1 MVKFLVRR
9 SYFLAFCP
17 YFIMEKD
24 YIELSKVKVHNLK
37 NISLKIPKNKLVVIC
52 GTSGSGKSSL
62 AFDTIFQE
70 GQRRYLESLSSY
82 ARHFLG
88 GMKKPDVE
96 KIEGLSPTVAVDQ
109 KTISSNP
116 RSTVGTLT
124 EIYDYLRLL
133 FAYVG
138 KAYCPACGRPLASQT
153 PHQIADYIYK
163 LAEKGWIS
171 ILAPV
176 IIGKKGEHKGTIEEI
191 WQEGWPQVRIDGI
204 TYPISEAREKNL
216 DKNKLHNIEVLVDRV
231 SLAEYK
237 KDLAGDKKLT
247 KKEKEAMNTRK
258 KRVESLLKETKERLL
273 ESVKKGLRIG
283 KNRITVVWMQG
294 KNEKEEILS
303 TTLTCPACQISFPEM
318 EPRLFSFN
326 SPYGACP
333 LCQGLGKLKKID
345 PELIISPDLSLNEGA
360 IMPGFALSRFMM
372 RGSGN
377 SYQKFSLQEAAD
389 SMGFSLND
397 PFKNL
402 SKDIQDLILYGNKDF
417 LPEYEGAVPKL
428 ERFYRETDSDYVRN
442 EIGKYMREI
451 VCPDCNGARLRP
463 EALAVKLGEKNMNEV
478 TLMPVKEEKLFFEKV
493 FKTLSDGDAKI
504 ADPLI
509 KEICKRISFLLD
521 VGVDYISLSRDAES
535 LSIGENQR
543 IRLACQLGSGL
554 SGIIY
559 VLDEPTVGL
568 HQRDTSR
575 LIKALKDLVKINNTV
590 IVVDHDDMVI
600 ENADW
605 IIEIG
610 PGAGKYGGKVVF
622 EGGYKDLIKSKS
634 LTGLYLS
641 KKLSTATKFSKKEI
655 DSDTKWL
662 QLKGAGEFNLKNVDF
677 KVPLG
682 SFVSVAGVSGS
693 GKSTLVIDTLAKILG
708 REINGQ
714 TKAFPGK
721 HKELLGLEQVNKVVL
736 SDQSPIGRTPRSNP
750 ATYTGI
756 FTVIRDLFAH
766 SYQARLKGWG
776 PSYFSFNTKSGR
788 CPACKGEGFKKV
800 EMYFLPDVYVECDI
814 CNGKKFTPEILKAE
828 YNGKSIADVLDM
840 SVDEAKAFFS
850 DIPPVK
856 DKLQLLKD
864 IGLGYLKL
872 GQSATALSG
881 GEAQRIKLAYELARR
896 DTGQTVYILDEP
908 TVGLHFDDVKKLLI
922 VLRRLVEKGNT
933 VLIIEHNLEVLRESD
948 WIIEVG
954 PEGGAKGGKIIFEGR
969 VENLRK
975 AKTPTAKFL

>member
-1 MVKFLVRR
+1 
-9 SYFLAFCP
+9 
-17 YFIMEKD
+17 MEKD
-24 YIELSKVKVHNLK
+24 FIELSKVKVHNLK

-82 ARHFLG
+82 ARQFLG

-138 KAYCPACGRPLASQT
+138 KAYCPTCGRPLASQT
-153 PHQIADYIYK
+153 PHQIADHIYK
-163 LAEKGWIS
+163 LAEESWIS

-176 IIGKKGEHKGTIEEI
+176 VIGKKGEHKGTLEEI

-204 TYPISEAREKNL
+204 AYPISEAREKDL
-216 DKNKLHNIEVLVDRV
+216 DKNKFHNIEVLVDRV
-231 SLAEYK
+231 SLNEYK

-247 KKEKEAMNTRK
+247 KKEKEAMSTRK
-258 KRVESLLKETKERLL
+258 KRIESLLKETKERLL

-283 KNRITVVWMQG
+283 KGRITVVWMEG
-294 KNEKEEILS
+294 KKEKEEILS
-303 TTLTCPACQISFPEM
+303 ITLTCPVCQVSFPEM

-326 SPYGACP
+326 SPYGACN

-345 PELIISPDLSLNEGA
+345 PDLIISPDLSLNEGA
-360 IMPGFALSRFMM
+360 IMPGFALSRSMM
-372 RGSGN
+372 RLSGGT
-377 SYQKFSLQEAAD
+377 YQKFSLQEAAD
-389 SMGFSLND
+389 DMGFSLD
-397 PFKNL
+397 EPYKNL
-402 SKDIQDLILYGNKDF
+402 SKDIQDLILYGNADF
-417 LPEYEGAVPKL
+417 LPEYEGAVPKM
-428 ERFYRETDSDYVRN
+428 ERFYRETESDYVRN

-451 VCPDCNGARLRP
+451 ICPDCNGARLRP
-463 EALAVKLGEKNMNEV
+463 EALAVRLGDKNMNDV
-478 TLMPVKEEKLFFEKV
+478 TLLPVSEEKVFFEK
-493 FKTLSDGDAKI
+493 FIKTLGEGDTKI
-504 ADPLI
+504 AEPLI
-509 KEICKRISFLLD
+509 REICKRISFLLD

-568 HQRDTSR
+568 HQRDTDR
-575 LIKALKDLVKINNTV
+575 LIKALKDLVTINNTV

-600 ENADW
+600 ESADW

-610 PGAGKYGGKVVF
+610 PGAGKYGGEVVF
-622 EGGYKDLIKSKS
+622 EGTYSELLKSKS

-641 KKLSTATKFSKKEI
+641 KKLSTATNFAKK
-655 DSDTKWL
+655 DTADVKWL
-662 QLKGAGEFNLKNVDF
+662 QLKGASEFNLKNVDL
-677 KVPLG
+677 KIPLG
-682 SFVSVAGVSGS
+682 RFVSVAGVSGS

-708 REINGQ
+708 KELNGQ
-714 TKAFPGK
+714 TKVFPGK
-721 HKELLGLEQVNKVVL
+721 YKEIIGIEQVNKVVL
-736 SDQSPIGRTPRSNP
+736 ADQSPIGRTPRSNP

-756 FTVIRDLFAH
+756 FNTIRDLFAH

-776 PSYFSFNTKSGR
+776 PAYFSFNTKSGR

-840 SVDEAKAFFS
+840 SIDEARAFFS
-850 DIPPVK
+850 DIPPIK
-856 DKLQLLKD
+856 DKLQLLMD

-896 DTGQTVYILDEP
+896 DTGQTIYILDEP

-922 VLRRLVEKGNT
+922 VLRRLAEKGNT
-933 VLIIEHNLEVLRESD
+933 VLIIEHNMEVLRESD

-954 PEGGAKGGKIIFEGR
+954 PEGGAKGGKIIFEGT
-969 VENLRK
+969 LADLK
-975 AKTPTAKFL
+975 KSATPTAKFL

>member
-1 MVKFLVRR
+1 
-9 SYFLAFCP
+9 
-17 YFIMEKD
+17 
-24 YIELSKVKVHNLK
+24 
-37 NISLKIPKNKLVVIC
+37 
-52 GTSGSGKSSL
+52 
-62 AFDTIFQE
+62 
-70 GQRRYLESLSSY
+70 
-82 ARHFLG
+82 
-88 GMKKPDVE
+88 
-96 KIEGLSPTVAVDQ
+96 
-109 KTISSNP
+109 
-116 RSTVGTLT
+116 
-124 EIYDYLRLL
+124 
-133 FAYVG
+133 
-138 KAYCPACGRPLASQT
+138 
-153 PHQIADYIYK
+153 

-954 PEGGAKGGKIIFEGR
+954 PEGGAKGGKIIFEGS